1 MFSCLKSSY
10 IKTTTLLKTKNI
22 INNLMQNDQ
31 EHIEQLLPG
40 YFNGILTEA
49 DKATVESWKDLSQQ
63 NQEIF
68 IQSEKVWK
76 LLHLLIEMKRYDPQK
91 ALQQVNRKINKKIN
105 LKWWNLWQKVAAI
118 LVLPLLLTAVWLSL
132 SKTKTDI
139 IVELPTWHTFSTP
152 PGVKSMFYLPDST
165 AVWLNSSSSISFPSF
180 FKGNFREVEISGEV
194 FFDVTKKEE
203 TPFVV
208 NMGKLHARVLGTRFN
223 VINYDLEDRT
233 EIILQSGKI
242 EICTGT
248 SEHPR
253 SISVIDPGELVVFNK
268 ITNSIN
274 IKSVDPEKYI
284 AWIDGKLIFKDDPMD
299 EVIRKLNR
307 WFNVEIEVAHPSI
320 LEYIYTATF
329 QNESI
334 DQILELLTISAP
346 IRYSVVQHEKR
357 ENNTFS
363 AKRIVLQKRR

>member
-1 MFSCLKSSY
+1 
-10 IKTTTLLKTKNI
+10 
-22 INNLMQNDQ
+22 MQHNQ

-49 DKATVESWKDLSQQ
+49 EKATVENWKDLSQQ

-68 IQSEKVWK
+68 SQSEKVWQS
-76 LLHLLIEMKRYDPQK
+76 LHLLSEMKRYNPQK
-91 ALQQVNRKINKKIN
+91 ALQQVNRKINQSTN
-105 LKWWNLWQKVAAI
+105 QRWWNLWQKVAAI
-118 LVLPLLLTAVWLSL
+118 LVIPLLITAVWLSL
-132 SKTKTDI
+132 SKTKTDL

-165 AVWLNSSSSISFPSF
+165 EVWLNSSSSISFPSYF
-180 FKGNFREVEISGEV
+180 TGNFREVEARGEV
-194 FFDVTKKEE
+194 FFDVRKNTGK
-203 TPFVV
+203 PFVV
-208 NMGKLHARVLGTRFN
+208 NMGRLHARVLGTRFN
-223 VINYDLEDRT
+223 VINYGREDRT
-233 EIILQSGKI
+233 EIILQTGKI

-248 SEHPR
+248 SEQPR
-253 SISVIDPGELVVFNK
+253 SLSIIDPGELAVFNK
-268 ITNSIN
+268 TTNSIN
-274 IKSVDPEKYI
+274 IKSVDPEKYV

-307 WFNVEIEVAHPSI
+307 WFNVEIEVADPAI

-346 IRYSVVQHEKR
+346 IMYRVVQHEKR